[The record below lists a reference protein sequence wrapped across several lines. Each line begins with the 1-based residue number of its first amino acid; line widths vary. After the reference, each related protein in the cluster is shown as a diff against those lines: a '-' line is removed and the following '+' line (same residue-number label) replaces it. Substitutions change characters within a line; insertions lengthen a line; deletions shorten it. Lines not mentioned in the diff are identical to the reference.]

1 MIRHIV
7 MFRVRSDVD
16 EETRR
21 QVREQFRSD
30 ILSLRSQLNFIRSLE
45 VGFNINPEEA
55 WDIGLESSFDS
66 MNDLR
71 TYSNFPNHR
80 AGAGRLKPYLDGR
93 CCVDHEV

>member
-7 MFRVRSDVD
+7 MFRFRSDVD

-55 WDIGLESSFDS
+55 WDICLESSFDS
-66 MNDLR
+66 MDDLH

-80 AGAGRLKPYLDGR
+80 AAAARLKPYLVKNR
-93 CCVDHEV
+93 L

>member
-7 MFRVRSDVD
+7 MFRFRSDVD

-21 QVREQFRSD
+21 QVREQFRAD
-30 ILSLRSQLNFIRSLE
+30 ILSLRSQLDFIRSLE

-55 WDIGLESSFDS
+55 WDICLESSFDS
-66 MNDLR
+66 MDDLH

-80 AGAGRLKPYLDGR
+80 AAAAHLKPYLDGR

>member
-7 MFRVRSDVD
+7 MFRFRSDVD

-45 VGFNINPEEA
+45 VG
-55 WDIGLESSFDS
+55 LESSFDS
-66 MNDLR
+66 MDDLH

-80 AGAGRLKPYLDGR
+80 AAAAHLKPYLDGR